1 MTAPKTK
8 SLKDIA
14 AELGLGPSF
23 ACAVEFALSECV
35 YSVHSDDDRLVE
47 SVFIKP
53 LNRQPQ
59 AETPDAARSFKLEVH
74 LSSTP
79 AHAPAMGISFREVA
93 RDCFE
98 LDDAFATTITG
109 TGGEMYWRPLLG
121 VPQIDNLANMI
132 TRELN
137 IGGPL
142 ATSRVVQTAALFK
155 RKPS

>member
-1 MTAPKTK
+1 MTKTK

-23 ACAVEFALSECV
+23 ACAVEFALSECI
-35 YSVHSDDDRLVE
+35 YSARSDDNRLVE

-59 AETPDAARSFKLEVH
+59 AETPDSARSFKLEIH
-74 LSSTP
+74 LSSAPDT
-79 AHAPAMGISFREVA
+79 PAMGINFREVS

-98 LDDAFATTITG
+98 PSDAFAKTITG
-109 TGGEMYWRPLLG
+109 TGGAMYWRPILG
-121 VPQIDNLANMI
+121 VPEIENLANII
-132 TRELN
+132 TRELH

-142 ATSRVVQTAALFK
+142 VNSRVIQTPALFR